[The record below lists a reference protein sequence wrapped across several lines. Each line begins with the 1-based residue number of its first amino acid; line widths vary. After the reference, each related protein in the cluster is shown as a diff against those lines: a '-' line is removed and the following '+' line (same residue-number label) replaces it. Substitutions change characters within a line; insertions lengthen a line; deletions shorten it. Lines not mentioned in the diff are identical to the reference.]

1 MCFVQFH
8 RPECHAIECGNL
20 VTKIKPAGL
29 FLLLI
34 TSVALWWGPLIA
46 TFRLARSSDAY
57 TYILLIVPLS
67 VGLIVLDN
75 QRASAT
81 SKSSILF
88 GAILLSSALL
98 LRICTAWNPWRL
110 TASENLPVAMSALVI
125 WWIGS
130 VILCLGLDTFRSFRF
145 PLFLLFLVVPMPELA
160 LAWVTNFLQ
169 QQSAAMA
176 GMLFHLIGV
185 PVAREGVILS
195 IPGLNI
201 EVAQECSSIRS
212 STVLVV
218 MALVMA
224 HLFVRS
230 NWRKVLLVLASIPL
244 SVLKN
249 AIRILVIAEL
259 GTRVNPSFLHGN
271 LHRQGGI
278 VFLGLAVL
286 MLIAVLWV
294 LRKTEMQTA
303 RGKGSNSQG
312 NAAASFIQ

>member
-1 MCFVQFH
+1 MIK
-8 RPECHAIECGNL
+8 A
-20 VTKIKPAGL
+20 KPAGL

-34 TSVALWWGPLIA
+34 TSVAVWWGPLTA
-46 TFRLARSSDAY
+46 TFRLARNNEAY

-67 VGLIVLDN
+67 VGLILFDN
-75 QRASAT
+75 RRPAGASPE
-81 SKSSILF
+81 SSTLL
-88 GAILLSSALL
+88 GPILLGSGFL
-98 LRICTAWNPWRL
+98 LRICIAWNPWQL
-110 TASENLPVAMSALVI
+110 SASENLSIGMASLVI

-130 VILCLGLDTFRSFRF
+130 VILCLGLDAFRFFRF
-145 PLFLLFLVVPMPELA
+145 PLFLLFLVVPMPELT

-169 QQSAAMA
+169 QQSAAA
-176 GMLFHLIGV
+176 ASMLFHLIGV
-185 PVAREGVILS
+185 PVAREGVVLS
-195 IPGLNI
+195 IPGLDI

-230 NWRKVLLVLASIPL
+230 NWRKALLVLASIPL

-278 VFLGLAVL
+278 VFLALAVI
-286 MLIAVLWV
+286 MLIVLLWI
-294 LRKTEMQTA
+294 LRKSEMQTA
-303 RGKGSNSQG
+303 QRNGSDSQG

>member
-1 MCFVQFH
+1 
-8 RPECHAIECGNL
+8 
-20 VTKIKPAGL
+20 VTKTKPAGL

-34 TSVALWWGPLIA
+34 TSVALWWGPLSA
-46 TFRLARSSDAY
+46 TFRLSISSEAY

-67 VGLIVLDN
+67 VGLIFFDER
-75 QRASAT
+75 RASETTA
-81 SKSSILF
+81 SSILPA
-88 GAILLSSALL
+88 AILLISAVL
-98 LRICTAWNPWRL
+98 LRVCIAWNPWQL
-110 TASENLPVAMSALVI
+110 SSSENLSVGIAALVI

-145 PLFLLFLVVPMPELA
+145 PLLFLFLIVPMPEHA
-160 LAWVTNFLQ
+160 LAWVTTFLQ
-169 QQSAAMA
+169 QQSAATA
-176 GMLFHLIGV
+176 ALLFHLIGV
-185 PVAREGVILS
+185 PVARESVILS

-224 HLFVRS
+224 NLFLRS
-230 NWRKVLLVLASIPL
+230 NWRKALLVLACIPL

-278 VFLGLAVL
+278 IFLGLAVL
-286 MLIAVLWV
+286 ILLVLLWI
-294 LRKTEMQTA
+294 LRKSEMH
-303 RGKGSNSQG
+303 RDWENGSDAQG
-312 NAAASFIQ
+312 HAAASFIQ

>member
-1 MCFVQFH
+1 MT
-8 RPECHAIECGNL
+8 R
-20 VTKIKPAGL
+20 IKPAAL
-29 FLLLI
+29 FFLLI
-34 TSVALWWGPLIA
+34 TSLPLWWGPLVA
-46 TFRLARSSDAY
+46 TLQLARSNEAY

-67 VGLIVLDN
+67 IGLIVFDD
-75 QRASAT
+75 RHAPAT
-81 SKSSILF
+81 SGSSTLF
-88 GAILLSSALL
+88 GAILLSSAVL
-98 LRICTAWNPWRL
+98 LRICTAWNPWQL
-110 TASENLPVAMSALVI
+110 SASENLSVGMAALVI
-125 WWIGS
+125 WWIGT

-145 PLFLLFLVVPMPELA
+145 PLLLLFLIVPMPELA

-169 QQSAAMA
+169 QQSAAA
-176 GMLFHLIGV
+176 ASILFHLIGV
-185 PVAREGVILS
+185 PVAREGVVLS

-224 HLFVRS
+224 HLFLRS
-230 NWRKVLLVLASIPL
+230 NWRKALLVLASIPL

-259 GTRVNPSFLHGN
+259 GTRVNPSFLHGT

-286 MLIAVLWV
+286 MLIVLLWI
-294 LRKTEMQTA
+294 LRKSEMHTA
-303 RGKGSNSQG
+303 RENGSDAQG
-312 NAAASFIQ
+312 HAAASFIQ